1 MTAGRRRGDDGT
13 ATVEFVLVA
22 LLLLVPLAY
31 VLVAA
36 LDVQRA
42 AYAVSQAARTGAR
55 AFVTAPSTAVGRERA
70 RRAAVLALADQGVP
84 AGGLRVELHCSAQ
97 PCLTPAA
104 SVRVVVR
111 AVARLPFAPEILGHP
126 VAALPVSAEQELA
139 VEPYSPGR
147 P

>member
-1 MTAGRRRGDDGT
+1 VTAVRDGRDDGT

-36 LDVQRA
+36 LDVQRT
-42 AYAVSQAARTGAR
+42 AYAVGQAARTGAR

-70 RRAAVLALADQGVP
+70 RRAAVLALADQGLP
-84 AGGLRVELHCSAQ
+84 SDGLRVEVRCSAQ

-104 SVRVVVR
+104 SVRVVVS
-111 AVARLPFAPEILGHP
+111 AVARLPLAPDVLGRP
-126 VAALPVSAEQELA
+126 VAGLPVSAEQELT
-139 VEPYSPGR
+139 VEPYSARR